1 MHHRIDNKVL
11 LIHLCIGVSTLVK
24 LAESLECYS
33 CGLGMISPEKDG
45 FTYNIDEF
53 DVNSKMYNE
62 SCTGF
67 ATYLVEGSK
76 AMNKWVR
83 PCPPNVINCFWA
95 KGSYNDESP
104 EFRGCAD
111 AEFLH
116 ENKCTRELQAVTV
129 IDSVKHVDVNV
140 ELCYCDNDLCNEERN
155 AAHVIHY
162 AKSIPALLLLMNLIK

>member
-1 MHHRIDNKVL
+1 MHRHNDKKVL
-11 LIHLCIGVSTLVK
+11 LIHLCIGVLTLVK

-83 PCPPNVINCFWA
+83 PCPSNVINCFWA
-95 KGSYNDESP
+95 KGSYNDESKYI
-104 EFRGCAD
+104 
-111 AEFLH
+111 L
-116 ENKCTRELQAVTV
+116 
-129 IDSVKHVDVNV
+129 
-140 ELCYCDNDLCNEERN
+140 
-155 AAHVIHY
+155 
-162 AKSIPALLLLMNLIK
+162 SI